1 LRKIPAIMDLS
12 RIPLFDAIAKR
23 LSWLGERQSV
33 LAQNVA
39 NADTPGY
46 VAKDVKPPDFAKLV
60 TGAGTRLPLLRTD
73 PQHILPVNASG
84 AFEQAAD
91 AVKESAPNGNTVQLE
106 DQMMKISSN
115 ASDHALTT
123 SLYKKQLAL
132 LKIALGQSPT
142 G

>member
-1 LRKIPAIMDLS
+1 MDLS

-46 VAKDVKPPDFAKLV
+46 VAKDMKQPDFAKLV
-60 TGAGTRLPLLRTD
+60 AGAGTHLPMLRTD
-73 PQHILPVNASG
+73 AKHILPVSATG
-84 AFEQAAD
+84 QFEETAEP
-91 AVKESAPNGNTVQLE
+91 VTESAPNGNTVQLE

-123 SLYKKQLAL
+123 SIYKKQLAL
-132 LKIALGQSPT
+132 LKIALGQSPN

>member
-1 LRKIPAIMDLS
+1 MPAIMDLS

-23 LSWLGERQSV
+23 LTWLGERQSV

-46 VAKDVKPPDFAKLV
+46 AAKDVKQPDFAKLV
-60 TGAGTRLPLLRTD
+60 AGAGTQLPLLRTD
-73 PQHILPVNASG
+73 PAHIVPVSASG
-84 AFEQAAD
+84 QFEQVREP
-91 AVKESAPNGNTVQLE
+91 VKESAPNGNTVQLE

>member
-1 LRKIPAIMDLS
+1 MDLS
-12 RIPLFDAIAKR
+12 RVPLFDAIAKR

-46 VAKDVKPPDFAKLV
+46 AAKDVKQPDFAKLV
-60 TGAGTRLPLLRTD
+60 AGAGTHLPMLRTD
-73 PQHILPVNASG
+73 PKDIAPVSTAG
-84 AFEQAAD
+84 QFEE
-91 AVKESAPNGNTVQLE
+91 VKQPVTESAPNGNSVQLE

-132 LKIALGQSPT
+132 LKIALGQSPN